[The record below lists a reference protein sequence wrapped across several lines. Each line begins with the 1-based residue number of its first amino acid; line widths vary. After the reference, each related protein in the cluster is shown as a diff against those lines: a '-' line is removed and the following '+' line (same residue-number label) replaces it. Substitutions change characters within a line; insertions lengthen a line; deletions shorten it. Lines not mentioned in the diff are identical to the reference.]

1 MKLVVKVSPGARRNE
16 ILGWED
22 NYPGIGRLLKLKI
35 AAPPAEGRANKE
47 IENYMATL
55 LRIPQKSVRIVQGS
69 NAHIKLIE
77 LPDDVD
83 LQVLSRR

>member
-1 MKLVVKVSPGARRNE
+1 MKLAVKVSPGARRNK
-16 ILGWED
+16 IPGWED

-35 AAPPAEGRANKE
+35 AAPPTEGRANKE
-47 IENYMATL
+47 ITNYLATL
-55 LRIPQKSVRIVQGS
+55 LRIPKKSVRIVRGS

-83 LQVLSRR
+83 LQALSR